1 MSIIKKLRKEI
12 GLTQLDLANKT
23 GLSLRTIQRL
33 EKENNQPK
41 GHSLKMLSKVF
52 DMEASVLQEKYQT
65 ENQTKVADKLSIKL
79 INLSALAFFVIPF
92 GNLIFPFVVWSKKRK
107 SKIVDKIGRQIINF
121 QLIWTITLCFLL
133 CISPFININLPFT
146 FPLIL
151 IVLFIAIGINIAIIY
166 TTAFMIQRGKN
177 NFLKL
182 PIRLF

>member
-1 MSIIKKLRKEI
+1 MNIIKELREKS
-12 GLTQLDLANKT
+12 GFTQINLANKT

-33 EKENNQPK
+33 EKGVNKPK
-41 GHSLKMLSKVF
+41 GHSLKMLSKAF
-52 DMEASVLQEKYQT
+52 DIEISELQEKFQF
-65 ENQTKVADKLSIKL
+65 EKQIKESDKLSIKL